1 MTKSGLAVLLL
12 AVVAGYFGLGTVVA
26 QPATALV
33 TLLGVFLAVWLVTFL
48 YESGSRRRWIT

>member
-12 AVVAGYFGLGTVVA
+12 ALLGGYFGLGTVVA
-26 QPATALV
+26 HPTTAIV
-33 TLLGVFLAVWLVTFL
+33 ALLGLFLAIWLITFL

>member
-12 AVVAGYFGLGTVVA
+12 ALLAGYFGLGTVVA
-26 QPATALV
+26 HPATAIV
-33 TLLGVFLAVWLVTFL
+33 ALLGLFLAIWLITFL

>member
-12 AVVAGYFGLGTVVA
+12 ALLAGYFGLGTVVEH
-26 QPATALV
+26 PATALLS
-33 TLLGVFLAVWLVTFL
+33 LLGVFLAVWLISFL